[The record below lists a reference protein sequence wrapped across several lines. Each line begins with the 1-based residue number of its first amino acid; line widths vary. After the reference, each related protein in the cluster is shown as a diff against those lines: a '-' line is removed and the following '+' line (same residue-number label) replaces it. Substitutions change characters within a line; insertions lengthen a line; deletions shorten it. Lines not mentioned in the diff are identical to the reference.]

1 MAVSQFSKYGVI
13 QNDMNKTFDSVHIKC
28 HEMFRQPID
37 NDSPITIYDSFLV
50 ICGVILLVLG
60 LIAYIIACAR
70 IADLSD

>member
-1 MAVSQFSKYGVI
+1 
-13 QNDMNKTFDSVHIKC
+13 MNKTFDSVHIKC
-28 HEMFRQPID
+28 HEMFSQPID
-37 NDSPITIYDSFLV
+37 NDSPITIYDSLLV